1 MAANCTFL
9 GKDTSINGIIT
20 THEIVVEGSVK
31 GEVNARDK
39 VHVKNGAVIEG
50 PIKTKKILFEEG
62 AKHFGMIRMNNSKF
76 PPCSTSPEPPKLE
89 EQLNEELLKEEKK
102 EQKPVLSAKKAEV
115 SPPRER
121 LW

>member
-9 GKDTSINGIIT
+9 GKDTSVNGIIT
-20 THEIVVEGSVK
+20 THEIVVEGSIK

-39 VHVKNGAVIEG
+39 VHIKRGAVIEG

-76 PPCSTSPEPPKLE
+76 PADSTSPEPPKLE
-89 EQLNEELLKEEKK
+89 EQLKEEKK
-102 EQKPVLSAKKAEV
+102 EEKKKEKPVLTEKKAEE

>member
-9 GKDTSINGIIT
+9 GKDTSINGIVT

-31 GEVNARDK
+31 GEINARDQ

-62 AKHFGMIRMNNSKF
+62 AQHYGLIRLDKNQTAAGLASV
-76 PPCSTSPEPPKLE
+76 EPPKLE
-89 EQLNEELLKEEKK
+89 EQLKEEKP
-102 EQKPVLSAKKAEV
+102 EQKPVHIQKEAEKEQT
-115 SPPRER
+115 RER